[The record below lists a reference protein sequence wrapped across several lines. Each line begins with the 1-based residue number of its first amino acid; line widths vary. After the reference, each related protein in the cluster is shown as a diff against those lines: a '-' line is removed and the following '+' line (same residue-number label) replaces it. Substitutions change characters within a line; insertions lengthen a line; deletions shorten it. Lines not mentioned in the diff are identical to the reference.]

1 MPREET
7 AWYENEGVKNLFIK
21 ASSNAMRGY
30 HCIIAAP
37 KLTFT
42 GTNSLIDFINYM
54 GVYLANDERRVLI
67 VVDKDLRKKAEMVA
81 DHLHTMKQIECRVFD
96 NVLPDAP
103 KPTVMEGVALCNE
116 FHPRVIIGI
125 GGGSALDTMKM
136 IFVLYEMPSID
147 LNAVMAA
154 SWLGL
159 RKKVKAIAAMPT
171 TSGTGSETT
180 FIAVMTDTDRNPP
193 RKTAVVC
200 YELAPDFAVLNPDF
214 VKTMPTGLA
223 LGTGFDAL
231 AHAAGSYILTMSH
244 DFTDMANL
252 KAIEMILKWLPRSV
266 KYPDDMEARE
276 KMQMAAFIAGVGFGN
291 VSGGIEH
298 GIGHSLGGLFHVHH
312 GVCVGIYLPAAI
324 AFQAKVTNRFIPL
337 AKEFGVLVDGKTR
350 DGILKELLVAL
361 LQFMA
366 DTGFPVGINALTKP
380 AISKKEY
387 LEKMDILVEL
397 SENDFT
403 TLSAARW
410 VDRNQYRRM
419 ALAAYENKIDDL
431 MELYHT

>member
-1 MPREET
+1 MPKEDI
-7 AWYENEGVKNLFIK
+7 AWYEKEEVKNLFIK

-30 HCIIAAP
+30 HCVIAAP
-37 KLTFT
+37 KLTFA
-42 GTNSLIDFINYM
+42 GTNSLTDFINFL
-54 GVYLANDERRVLI
+54 GVYLADDERRALI
-67 VVDKDLRKKAEMVA
+67 VVDKDLRKNAEMVA
-81 DHLHTMKQIECRVFD
+81 EKLHSLKQIETRIFD

-116 FHPRVIIGI
+116 FKPWLIIGI

-136 IFVLYEMPSID
+136 IFVLYEMPGID

-180 FIAVMTDTDRNPP
+180 FIAVMTDTDRTPP

-200 YELAPDFAVLNPDF
+200 YELAPDFVVLNPDF
-214 VKTMPTGLA
+214 VKSMPTGLT

-231 AHAAGSYILTMSH
+231 AHAAGSYMLTMSH
-244 DFTDMANL
+244 EFTDMANL
-252 KAIEMILKWLPRSV
+252 KAVEMILKWLPRSV
-266 KYPDDMEARE
+266 KYAEDMEARE

-337 AKEFGVLVDGKTR
+337 AKEFGVVVEGKSR
-350 DGILKELLVAL
+350 EGILKDLLVAL
-361 LQFMA
+361 LQFME
-366 DTGFPVGINALTKP
+366 DTGFPSGIRALTKP
-380 AISKKEY
+380 TISKNEY
-387 LEKMDILVEL
+387 MEKMDILVEL

-403 TLSAARW
+403 TLSAARR
-410 VDRNQYRRM
+410 VDRNQYRRI
-419 ALAAYENKIDDL
+419 AIAAYDNKVDGL
-431 MELYHT
+431 MELYYT